1 MEKDINA
8 AVQKAIDGRTKEFK
22 EKIAKLAYEKIKAQL
37 APSKE
42 PLKGFPYNE
51 EVELQDGE
59 ILVTLDEKVRGG
71 KGNGVADIDYI
82 GNDKMTK
89 ALQKKF
95 RIKIKKTGRQTADVI
110 GKKQDI
116 INFLQSDAMMLDDD
130 DVVDLYPELTEA
142 VKERNLQE
150 LNARYGLGDMKQSK
164 DPKVKRELSKLK
176 KTEYGSLAYI
186 RQWKE
191 VEAALDQA
199 RAKAKPQVKLAAGYG
214 ESFEIEESVVTE
226 ESDSKEFQQ
235 EIDMIANM
243 IKKGEHERL
252 AKMLKRDQAFKKGGG
267 WNMAQR
273 PSKKQKDIYNKMIRD
288 HKKKHRRLYEDFVKD
303 AQKEIKTMQMHDL
316 DFDIPDY
323 KKAIA
328 LYKQKNLKGLKKLI
342 YGLDT
347 EPSEDLASMIA
358 RNDRAAFDQM
368 YPNAKPG
375 DYIRSIVIKH
385 GA

>member
-164 DPKVKRELSKLK
+164 DPKVKRELGKLK

-214 ESFEIEESVVTE
+214 ESVEIT
-226 ESDSKEFQQ
+226 
-235 EIDMIANM
+235 
-243 IKKGEHERL
+243 
-252 AKMLKRDQAFKKGGG
+252 
-267 WNMAQR
+267 
-273 PSKKQKDIYNKMIRD
+273 
-288 HKKKHRRLYEDFVKD
+288 EDFVKD

-347 EPSEDLASMIA
+347 EPSEDLAGMIA

-375 DYIRSIVIKH
+375 EYIRSIVIKH